1 LKPYIGTSTQPTST
15 QADSIVDQLRSFDQG
30 DDVQELGYNKNDN
43 HNSDEIDE
51 KAEAVEM
58 LSCLVEETGAGFV
71 DYIGPTQKILLG
83 VINYHLSD

>member
-1 LKPYIGTSTQPTST
+1 M
-15 QADSIVDQLRSFDQG
+15 
-30 DDVQELGYNKNDN
+30 QELGFNNKFNKYDN
-43 HNSDEIDE
+43 YNSDEIDE

-83 VINYHLSD
+83 VITYHLSDQVRIAAACGLPALVNSAKLAGKS